1 MLTTDV
7 FLWGYCMSKEGEGVF
22 EIHVPCPEKDCN
34 GMLVF
39 EGLKEGKGYYKCI
52 KCDTYFVHV
61 NGDRYIKV

>member
-34 GMLVF
+34 GMLIPTGV
-39 EGLKEGKGYYKCI
+39 KDHTSYYKCI
-52 KCDTYFVHV
+52 VCEKEFVHV